1 MNFNSNIKNYLSLI
15 ETSNEISF
23 ANLFFLYF
31 INEKSFISGD
41 IKFYKSFLFGEII
54 RKAVVAGGE

>member
-1 MNFNSNIKNYLSLI
+1 LSLI
-15 ETSNEISF
+15 ESLNEISF
-23 ANLFFLYF
+23 ANLIVYF